1 MPDLLVPLYKLPPRE
16 QGEGRLAGGD
26 LLIRRANTF
35 ELTRVTDFIR
45 ANFSQSWADETAAAF
60 ARQPI
65 TCFIAIEDR
74 TVVGFAT
81 YESTRRAFFGPTG
94 VAVSHRGRGLGK
106 ALLIASLWGLA
117 DLGYGYGIIG
127 SAGPVEFYQR
137 TVGATVIPD
146 SSPGVYTDL
155 LR

>member
-1 MPDLLVPLYKLPPRE
+1 MPDLLVPLYRLPPRE
-16 QGEGRLAGGD
+16 QGEGRLADGEM
-26 LLIRRANTF
+26 LIRRANTF
-35 ELTRVTDFIR
+35 EMTRVTDFVR
-45 ANFSQSWADETAAAF
+45 ANFSPSWADETAAAF
-60 ARQPI
+60 ARQPV

-94 VAVSHRGRGLGK
+94 VAISHRGRGLGK